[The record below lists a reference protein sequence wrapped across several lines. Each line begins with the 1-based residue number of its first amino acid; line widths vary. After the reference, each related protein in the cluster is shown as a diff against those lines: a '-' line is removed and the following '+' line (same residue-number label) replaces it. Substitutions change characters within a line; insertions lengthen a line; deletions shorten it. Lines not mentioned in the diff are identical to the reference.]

1 MARCRD
7 QGDLKDEGGFGPS
20 SIRQDIQKSAM
31 TMPVSASIPNQY
43 GFETPMAGRKR
54 GGFVTGKDFPCLLA

>member
-1 MARCRD
+1 MPPIAQRKSIW
-7 QGDLKDEGGFGPS
+7 GVSPS

-31 TMPVSASIPNQY
+31 TVPVVASIPNQY

-54 GGFVTGKDFPCLLA
+54 GDFVTGEDLPCLLA